1 MAEGTADG
9 RGQAGGEGNTR
20 DMEKVQPA
28 TVAEDGEEEPDAGY
42 KSEEKSRRDVWDGDK
57 PSSKVQSKDLSVN
70 PS

>member
-1 MAEGTADG
+1 M
-9 RGQAGGEGNTR
+9 
-20 DMEKVQPA
+20 
-28 TVAEDGEEEPDAGY
+28 AEDGDEEPDAGC